1 MQNFYMMI
9 GVPGAGKSYV
19 ANQLKTEFDAE
30 IFSSDKYRA
39 RLLGDERDQSN
50 NDLVFRTL
58 HREMKTALDAGKS
71 AIFDA
76 TNVNRKKRVALLT
89 ALSLG
94 KEVNKVA
101 FVVAPPMEVCIE
113 RDKNRARTVGER
125 VIHKMVSAF
134 QFPQYFE
141 GWDGIVVYGYDG
153 PPKYDIEERKKLLD
167 MMRGFNQRNPHHKY
181 DLLTHCGALSAC
193 YQNGSVEQQAG
204 LFHDIAKSF
213 SWLIKEDDLGYFHF
227 PSHDCAGAYFM
238 VSHLSAFDFDKWE
251 DFYEAI
257 FFINEHMHW
266 RDIRKSDKT
275 YQKYVAL
282 FGYELCHRINQFV
295 KNDEFASGKS
305 LKEHQ
310 EINKML
316 KEKGS
321 AIGGR
326 K

>member
-19 ANQLKTEFDAE
+19 ANKLKTELGAKV
-30 IFSSDKYRA
+30 FSSDEYRA
-39 RLLGDERDQSN
+39 KLLGDERDQSN

-58 HREMKTALDAGKS
+58 QREMKATLDKGES

-76 TNVNRKKRVALLT
+76 TNVNRKKRVAFLK
-89 ALSLG
+89 ALNLG
-94 KEVNKVA
+94 ENVHKVA
-101 FVVAPPMEVCIE
+101 YVVAPTIETCIE
-113 RDKNRARTVGER
+113 RDKNRERTVSER
-125 VIHKMVSAF
+125 VIYKMVSAF
-134 QFPQYFE
+134 QFPQLFE
-141 GWDGIVVYGYDG
+141 GWSEIKVYGHEEV
-153 PPKYDIEERKKLLD
+153 PKYDVDERAKILN

-266 RDIRKSDKT
+266 RDITKSDKT

-316 KEKGS
+316 KEKSS